1 MHVWW
6 DMQRVLERVVK
17 VKKVENVEKSLWNE
31 KKVVSLQSVS

>member
-6 DMQRVLERVVK
+6 DMRRVLERVVK